1 MQLQL
6 KCPNGHGEL
15 PVTSAKWEWAK
26 DRSANTIYTIVRVC
40 HICAVSTLE
49 EHRIFVRGVQRDTPL
64 PQPEVVVSI
73 EMPSDLVATADG
85 DVLENGVT
93 YEKEP

>member
-15 PVTSAKWEWAK
+15 PVTSAKWEWVK

-40 HICAVSTLE
+40 HTCAVSTLE
-49 EHRIFVRGVQRDTPL
+49 EYRIFVRGVQRDTPL

-73 EMPSDLVATADG
+73 EVVETADG

-93 YEKEP
+93 YEKEEG

>member
-1 MQLQL
+1 MQLR
-6 KCPNGHGEL
+6 CPAGHGEL
-15 PVTSAKWEWAK
+15 PVVSETWEWAK
-26 DRSANTIYTIVRVC
+26 DRSANTLYTIVRVC

-73 EMPSDLVATADG
+73 EMVETADG
-85 DVLENGVT
+85 DVLENEVT
-93 YEKEP
+93 YEKEEG